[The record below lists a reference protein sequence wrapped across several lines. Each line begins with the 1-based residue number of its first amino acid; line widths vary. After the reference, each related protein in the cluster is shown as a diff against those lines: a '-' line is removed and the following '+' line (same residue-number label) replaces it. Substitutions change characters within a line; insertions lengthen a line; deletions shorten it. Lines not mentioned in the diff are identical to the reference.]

1 MLRCEGALVRGSGPN
16 SLSPKIT
23 GTSSMDAILNQA
35 FAGLSM
41 ASILLMVALGLAI
54 IYGAMGVINLAH
66 GEFVMLGAYVT
77 WAMQAYLG
85 VGLLLA
91 LPVVFLSIGLMGWL
105 IERGIVHRLY
115 KRPLDTIL
123 ATWGIGI
130 VLQQLVRM
138 GIGSESRFV
147 AGPKLLEGNLVI
159 GNVYMSNYRIF
170 VIVFSLAV
178 LAGTW
183 ALLARTEFGKKLRA
197 VIQNREISECYGIR
211 AEKVYALT
219 FAYGAGLAGVAG
231 ALIAPLV
238 STTPSMGTY
247 LVVDAFLVVII
258 GGVGSIAGTALAAG
272 AVGEATA
279 FFSMLMNDTLGRIS
293 VLVAI
298 ILFIR
303 FWPNGLFPQS
313 VRR

>member
-1 MLRCEGALVRGSGPN
+1 MET
-16 SLSPKIT
+16 I
-23 GTSSMDAILNQA
+23 INQL
-35 FAGLSM
+35 FAGASM

-77 WAMQAYLG
+77 WALQTFLG
-85 VGLLLA
+85 IGLLPA
-91 LPVVFLSIGLMGWL
+91 LPVVFLVIGAVGWL

-115 KRPLDTIL
+115 RRPLDTIL

-138 GIGSESRFV
+138 FIGPESRFV
-147 AGPKLLEGNLVI
+147 AGPEFLTGNVII
-159 GNVYMSNYRIF
+159 GNVVMSNYRIF
-170 VIVFSLAV
+170 VLLFAIAIFVA
-178 LAGTW
+178 TW
-183 ALLARTEFGKKLRA
+183 ALLARTEFGRKLRA

-211 AEKVYALT
+211 AERVYSMT
-219 FAYGAGLAGVAG
+219 FAYGAALAGVAG

-238 STTPSMGTY
+238 NTTPSMGTY
-247 LVVDAFLVVII
+247 LVVDAFLVVVV
-258 GGVGSIAGTALAAG
+258 GGVGSIAGTAVASG
-272 AVGEATA
+272 VVGETTA
-279 FFSMLMNDTLGRIS
+279 FFSMLMNDTTGRIA

-303 FWPNGLFPQS
+303 FRPAGLFPQT

>member
-1 MLRCEGALVRGSGPN
+1 
-16 SLSPKIT
+16 
-23 GTSSMDAILNQA
+23 MDTIFNQL
-35 FAGLSM
+35 FAGVSM

-77 WAMQAYLG
+77 WAMQTFLG
-85 VGLLLA
+85 TSLLVT
-91 LPVVFLSIGLMGWL
+91 LPVVFLLIGLVGWG
-105 IERGIVHRLY
+105 IERTIVHRLY
-115 KRPLDTIL
+115 RRPLDTIL

-130 VLQQLVRM
+130 VLQQAVRM
-138 GIGSESRFV
+138 FIGPESRFI
-147 AGPKLLEGNLVI
+147 AGPSFLQGNLQI
-159 GNVYMSNYRIF
+159 GEVVMSNYRIF
-170 VIVFSLAV
+170 VVLFSAAV
-178 LAGTW
+178 LVATW
-183 ALLARTEFGKKLRA
+183 ALLTRTEFGRKLRA

-238 STTPSMGTY
+238 STTPAMGTY

-258 GGVGSIAGTALAAG
+258 GGVGSIVGTAVSAA

-279 FFSMLMNDTLGRIS
+279 FFSMLMNDTLGRIA

-303 FWPNGLFPQS
+303 LRPNGLFPQIY
-313 VRR
+313 RR

>member
-1 MLRCEGALVRGSGPN
+1 
-16 SLSPKIT
+16 
-23 GTSSMDAILNQA
+23 MDAILNQA

-85 VGLLLA
+85 VGLLLS

-147 AGPKLLEGNLVI
+147 GGPKLLEGNLVI

-170 VIVFSLAV
+170 VIIFSLAV
-178 LAGTW
+178 LAATW
-183 ALLARTEFGKKLRA
+183 ALLTRTEFGKKLRA

-211 AEKVYALT
+211 AEKIYALT

-258 GGVGSIAGTALAAG
+258 GGVGSIAGTAIAAG

-303 FWPNGLFPQS
+303 FWPNGLFPQL